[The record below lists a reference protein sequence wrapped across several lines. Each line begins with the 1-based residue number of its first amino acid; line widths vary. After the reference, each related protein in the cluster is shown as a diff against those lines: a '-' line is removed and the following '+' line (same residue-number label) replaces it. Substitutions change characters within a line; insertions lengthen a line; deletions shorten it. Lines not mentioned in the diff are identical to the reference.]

1 MDVVLTSEG
10 LAAIQAAA
18 PGHVAAVRETFIDRL
33 SAQDLA
39 TLDRLSATVIDGL
52 HNPSHCPNDDRTH
65 RSQASASVGR
75 SATGTPTKV
84 RSRVYGCPHSSE
96 LTSEPAAEPRS
107 RLRTSTICDV
117 LCMTVPAIGTVD
129 GRQDTTALPMSGL
142 LLIA

>member
-10 LAAIQAAA
+10 LAAIQATA
-18 PGHVAAVRETFIDRL
+18 PGHVAAVRETFIDR
-33 SAQDLA
+33 
-39 TLDRLSATVIDGL
+39 L